1 MLFSANGAASSGAWL
16 GQALQGNDPS
26 LGASAESAIHPGVA
40 SIPRITF
47 VILDAVFSQEFA
59 LFVLKGAAAM
69 AFLLGPPRI
78 RGGRRAGSGSSK
90 TRRSRVQ

>member
-1 MLFSANGAASSGAWL
+1 LL
-16 GQALQGNDPS
+16 DQEPGQPPREIDPS

-69 AFLLGPPRI
+69 VFLLGLHVSEEHVELARAH
-78 RGGRRAGSGSSK
+78 RRRDVAAP
-90 TRRSRVQ
+90 RRSGTSCR